1 MLPVMRALARPPALL
16 GAAVSALQGIRHVKQ
31 LATGSSSSSS
41 SSGGGGGGS
50 SGNSQLVDALFLLID
65 ICLSLQALF
74 HCALYFYSLIT
85 SRNYA
90 FLFKT

>member
-31 LATGSSSSSS
+31 LATGSTSSSS
-41 SSGGGGGGS
+41 SSGGG
-50 SGNSQLVDALFLLID
+50 SGLVDALVLLND

-74 HCALYFYSLIT
+74 DCALYSYSPIT
-85 SRNYA
+85 SRNDA